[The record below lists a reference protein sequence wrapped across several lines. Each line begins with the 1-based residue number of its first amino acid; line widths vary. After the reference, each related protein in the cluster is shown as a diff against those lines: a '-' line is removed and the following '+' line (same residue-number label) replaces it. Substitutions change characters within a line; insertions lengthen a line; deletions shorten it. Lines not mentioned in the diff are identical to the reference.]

1 MSEAEEPDIRM
12 ELKKFKNTKGKKGR
26 TPVILISLLLPL
38 SCLIVV
44 ILGKRTEKDMCQEID
59 KMGRSEE
66 AVSIEKTVQKKIP
79 VLTENPNPYFFSG

>member
-66 AVSIEKTVQKKIP
+66 AVSIEKTVQKKNTVFYRKSQSI
-79 VLTENPNPYFFSG
+79 LFSG